1 MFLIYGGNKN
11 QPVILFT
18 RKYILQKGCE
28 ERKKSTVKNTIQI
41 KIQKQV
47 SLF

>member
-28 ERKKSTVKNTIQI
+28 ELKKEYGEKYHPNQNSEA
-41 KIQKQV
+41 
-47 SLF
+47 S